1 MPVNTRGRTWKGLV
15 VTIKFSPDVWG
26 FRSHFTHNK
35 GARRRKKKQ
44 YKKNGTKS
52 KMALNKQQ
60 EKHERQATIQQREQ
74 KKEQIVFLLTAR
86 CHTLELS

>member
-1 MPVNTRGRTWKGLV
+1 MPGHFSITKRDFGSTW
-15 VTIKFSPDVWG
+15 PDVWG

-60 EKHERQATIQQREQ
+60 EKHERQATIQ
-74 KKEQIVFLLTAR
+74 
-86 CHTLELS
+86 